1 MMLDLGQDLVSRG
14 IFPTQHSQSS
24 REEYGRVRV
33 GSL

>member
-14 IFPTQHSQSS
+14 IFPTQHSQSF